1 MSILILYNSFS
12 GNGKGKLMAE
22 KMKAN
27 LEALG
32 LAFVAFENHWPPSLD
47 GFDEVFLFGGDGTLN
62 YFINHY
68 GVPDQVVL
76 TLFPGGT
83 GNDLHW
89 KLFDQTSVE
98 TQMQNWQQYPVTSID
113 VASCNNEYFVN
124 MIGLGFDGEVLRKM
138 KTVRLIG
145 GHLGYLLVVIRL
157 IFSFREKWMT
167 LQWAGSQL
175 RTQLLLCQVSNS
187 SRTGGGFHVAP
198 HAIIND
204 GWLNLTF
211 CEPKTIWQR
220 LLFLP
225 KVEKGKHLSETGVH
239 THTIQ
244 QLEISAEADV
254 YYQLDGELRCRNHF
268 TIDLAERKLR
278 VRTTVLA

>member
-1 MSILILYNSFS
+1 
-12 GNGKGKLMAE
+12 
-22 KMKAN
+22 
-27 LEALG
+27 
-32 LAFVAFENHWPPSLD
+32 
-47 GFDEVFLFGGDGTLN
+47 
-62 YFINHY
+62 
-68 GVPDQVVL
+68 
-76 TLFPGGT
+76 
-83 GNDLHW
+83 
-89 KLFDQTSVE
+89 
-98 TQMQNWQQYPVTSID
+98 
-113 VASCNNEYFVN
+113 

-157 IFSFREKWMT
+157 IFSYREKWMT

-211 CEPKTIWQR
+211 CEPKTILQR

-254 YYQLDGELRCRNHF
+254 YYQLDGELRCSNHF

-278 VRTTVLA
+278 VRTTALT